1 MDNLKKPDRYDKA
14 NEIIQIFFES
24 FLFLSRS
31 QIGLEISMKGSDFIF
46 DGVDLLH
53 LLQIS

>member
-24 FLFLSRS
+24 FLFLFRY